1 MELLSSFSALFF
13 RIDTTLAHKNGSFY
27 QCCSGFCIDL
37 LLKFSEDLRFTY
49 ELVRVEDGR
58 WGTNDNGRW
67 NGLVAD
73 LVNRKTDMVLTSLMI
88 NAEREAVVSVYK
100 KSLEFVHN
108 RQSKSVIT
116 SHIRQR
122 HINVCATF
130 PSFRNATIKLNLK

>member
-1 MELLSSFSALFF
+1 MLTTLSLLYY
-13 RIDTTLAHKNGSFY
+13 RVDTTLAHKNGSFY

-88 NAEREAVVSVYK
+88 NAEREAVVCVYK
-100 KSLEFVHN
+100 KSLELVHN
-108 RQSKSVIT
+108 RQSK
-116 SHIRQR
+116 
-122 HINVCATF
+122 
-130 PSFRNATIKLNLK
+130 